1 MALTQRRPSLRRL
14 KSRRVSRGYLLAYA
28 LVLPVVIWRL
38 ATSIYPFL
46 YTAYLSFF
54 DNSPVRRTFD
64 FVGLDNYVNAFR
76 DVNVPSALNFSV
88 VFTFASV
95 ALQVILALGIAEML
109 NRRFPGRGLVR
120 AVNLLPWA
128 MSGIV
133 IATAAQWV
141 FNENY
146 GLINDIVWR
155 FTGQRPLWLVHP
167 TTARIAVVLTDVWKN
182 TAFLAV
188 VYLSGLQGIS
198 PELHE
203 AAKIDGANGL
213 RAYWYVTLPLLLPL
227 IISTAIFG
235 AVYRVLTFE
244 LVYALTSGG
253 PGVSTMLMGYLAYL
267 EAFRVLNFG
276 YASAL
281 SMILFVLVLII
292 GLVGFVFLRRAWAR
306 L

>member
-1 MALTQRRPSLRRL
+1 MTVTQRRPWLRRL
-14 KSRRVSRGYLLAYA
+14 NARRYLLAYA

-54 DNSPVRRTFD
+54 DNSPVRRTFN
-64 FVGLDNYVNAFR
+64 FIGFDNYVNAFR
-76 DVNVPSALNFSV
+76 DINVPSALNFSV
-88 VFTFASV
+88 VFTVASV
-95 ALQVILALGIAEML
+95 SLQVVFALAISEML

-120 AVNLLPWA
+120 AINLLPWA

-167 TTARIAVVLTDVWKN
+167 GTARMAVVLTDVWKN

-198 PELHE
+198 PELNE
-203 AAKIDGANGL
+203 AAKIDGASGL
-213 RAYWYVTLPLLLPL
+213 RAYWYITLPLLLPL

-235 AVYRVLTFE
+235 AIYRVLTFE

-281 SMILFVLVLII
+281 SMILFFLVLII
-292 GLVGFVFLRRAWAR
+292 GLIGFVFLRRAWAR